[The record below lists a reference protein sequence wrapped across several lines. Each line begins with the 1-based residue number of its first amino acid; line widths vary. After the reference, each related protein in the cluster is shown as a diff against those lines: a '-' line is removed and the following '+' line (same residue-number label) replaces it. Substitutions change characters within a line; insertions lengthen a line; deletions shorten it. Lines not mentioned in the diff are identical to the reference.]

1 MQFENG
7 NRPESLVFVASEQ
20 ACSSQSHFE
29 TGESFT
35 KEVLHD
41 FFGGCKTGPNEF
53 SAVFHSYQT
62 HHRSNFQVV
71 ADNAPII
78 LSSLAIC
85 SSFWCDFRNQCDF
98 VLLHLWCG
106 SVSDTLTGSYIT
118 TSEAS
123 LDEMSEAGKD
133 PRPKAAAVPSLMET
147 LHPFGHA
154 SPEHATDMS

>member
-1 MQFENG
+1 MVTGWF
-7 NRPESLVFVASEQ
+7 RSKS
-20 ACSSQSHFE
+20 CQSR
-29 TGESFT
+29 
-35 KEVLHD
+35 KRVVRD
-41 FFGGCKTGPNEF
+41 FFLSLYLDPRFRPLLLKF

-85 SSFWCDFRNQCDF
+85 SSFWCEFRNQCDF

-147 LHPFGHA
+147 LHAFGHA
-154 SPEHATDMS
+154 SPAHASTDMS